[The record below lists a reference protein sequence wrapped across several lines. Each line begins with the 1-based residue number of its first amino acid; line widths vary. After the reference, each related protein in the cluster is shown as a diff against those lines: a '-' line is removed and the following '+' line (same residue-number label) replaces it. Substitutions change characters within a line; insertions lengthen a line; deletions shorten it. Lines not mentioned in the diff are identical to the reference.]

1 LRFILTMR
9 AKTVLNDIIEYISFM
24 IPYDLQ
30 VGEIQNY
37 LNSYHNTY
45 YKYKDVYN
53 FMNYYS
59 ICIPPIF
66 VKETRCD
73 HIYFSLA

>member
-1 LRFILTMR
+1 MR

-37 LNSYHNTY
+37 LNSYHNTITNIKRY
-45 YKYKDVYN
+45 
-53 FMNYYS
+53 
-59 ICIPPIF
+59 II
-66 VKETRCD
+66 
-73 HIYFSLA
+73 L